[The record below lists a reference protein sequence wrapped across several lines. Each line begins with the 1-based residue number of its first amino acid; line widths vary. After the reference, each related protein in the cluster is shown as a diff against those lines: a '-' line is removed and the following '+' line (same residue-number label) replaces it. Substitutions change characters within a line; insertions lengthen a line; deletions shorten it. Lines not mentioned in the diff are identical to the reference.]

1 MSLSKP
7 TVNRELIHERK
18 ITCHG
23 YRREDGLW
31 DIEGHLSDTKTYGFT
46 NMDRGTVAAGEPV
59 HSMWLRL
66 TVDDELVIHE
76 TEAFT
81 EYSPFDI
88 CPGGAVNFSKIR
100 GVKIGPGFRR
110 EVAGLVGAS
119 LGCTHMRELLG
130 RMATTAFQTIYPI
143 KAREIEG
150 STTKHTHLL
159 GTCHA
164 YAPGSEVVR
173 RLWPETKE
181 A

>member
-7 TVNRELIHERK
+7 GVSRELIHERK
-18 ITCHG
+18 IICHG

-31 DIEGHLSDTKTYGFT
+31 DIEGHLSDTKTYGFS
-46 NMDRGTVAAGEPV
+46 NMDRGTVEAGEPV
-59 HSMWLRL
+59 HGMWLRL
-66 TVDDELVIHE
+66 TVDDELMIHE

-88 CPGGAVNFSKIR
+88 CPGGAVNFARIE

-110 EVAGLVGAS
+110 EVAKIVGGT

-143 KAREIEG
+143 KAKEIEG

-164 YAPGSEVVR
+164 YAPGSEVVL
-173 RLWPETKE
+173 RLWPELRE